1 MRKLTKKEWKRRR
14 RIKAILVLCFLILTF
29 TSFAGVLVSLISSKL
44 GVKETKLFGSL
55 LPTKK
60 VAMGKVDEMFL
71 TPNEY
76 SRPQTKL
83 RKVKGIVVHY
93 TGNPGSTAKGNRDYF
108 ESLKDTHTTSA
119 SSHFVVGLDGEVIQC
134 LPLEEISYA
143 SNQRN
148 KDTISIECCHPDE
161 NGKFTKETY
170 DSLVQLVAWLCGE
183 YNLKQNDIIRHYD
196 VTGKICPKY
205 YVENEEAWEQFKSD
219 VFDYIEEHS

>member
-29 TSFAGVLVSLISSKL
+29 TSFVGVLVSLISSKL
-44 GVKETKLFGSL
+44 GISENELFGSL

-60 VAMGKVDEMFL
+60 VAMGNIDEMFL

-83 RKVKGIVVHY
+83 KKVKGIVIHY

-134 LPLEEISYA
+134 LPLQEISYA

-148 KDTISIECCHPDE
+148 IDTISIECCHPDE
-161 NGKFTKETY
+161 KGKFTKETY

-205 YVENEEAWEQFKSD
+205 YVEHEDAWEQFKSD
-219 VFDYIEEHS
+219 VFTYIEEHS